1 MQIFARLTKVNEA
14 DRTIEGV
21 IASEAVDR
29 SGEIFDYE
37 KSKPNFMRWS
47 EELGKATNGKNI
59 GNVRAM
65 HSNVSAGITKAMTFD
80 DAAKQIAVKAEIT
93 DDNEWNKVLKG
104 NYTGLSIG
112 GRYAEKWTDEALGK
126 TRYAADPTEYS
137 LVDLPCNPDAT
148 FTVVKS
154 DGAQVLHKFD
164 ALPDTD
170 AGWGDWLAK
179 VAATLPAGELA
190 KRIAAREDVDPK
202 DGKDKYG
209 SVKFADPTN
218 KKYPIDTPAH
228 IRAAWNYIHMPKNAA
243 KYSAEDVKAIKA
255 KIVAA
260 WKEKIDAKGPPEA
273 EKFLAFADALMK
285 REEAFVYAGTLR
297 TIVGDASLEKGLWA
311 VAQFAGVLE
320 QLCALADGTVYET
333 KAEGDDSKLPEV
345 MRAALKPI
353 AAAFL
358 QMAQEETNEALH
370 GELNDDAAMALAAAA
385 GDLAKAGRKHT
396 KTTRAHRAALREH
409 MKAMS
414 DTLDAMEADDPMA
427 ADDKDDEAAEKLA
440 KAADSLQKLTAE
452 RDQLTK
458 AVAERD
464 AALLKAAERIEQQT
478 AAIKALEEQ
487 PAPSKA
493 TVYAVSKAAESVGR
507 TDTEVQPVLKADGT
521 VDQAATA
528 IRKALQNP
536 VRTR

>member
-29 SGEIFDYE
+29 SGEVFDYA
-37 KSKPNFMRWS
+37 KSKPNFQKWS
-47 EELGKATNGKNI
+47 EELGKATGGKNI

-65 HSNVSAGITKAMTFD
+65 HGNVSAGITKAMHFD
-80 DAAKQIAVKAEIT
+80 DAAKQIVVTAEIT
-93 DDNEWNKVLKG
+93 DANEWNKVLKG

-126 TRYAADPTEYS
+126 TRYAADPSEYS

-148 FTVVKS
+148 FSVVKA
-154 DGAQVLHKFD
+154 DGGTELHKFEHT
-164 ALPDTD
+164 TD
-170 AGWGDWLAK
+170 HEALAK
-179 VAATLPAGELA
+179 WADGLSAAEADVLS

-209 SVKFADPTN
+209 AVKFADPTN
-218 KKYPIDTPAH
+218 KKYPIDTAAH

-243 KYSAEDVKAIKA
+243 KYSADNVKEIKA

-260 WKEKIDAKGPPEA
+260 WKDKIDPKGPPEA
-273 EKFLAFADALMK
+273 EKFSAAVLQKMAESPEAQVLAKAARALLG
-285 REEAFVYAGTLR
+285 ETE
-297 TIVGDASLEKGLWA
+297 LEKGLYTVA
-311 VAQFAGVLE
+311 VFAQLLE
-320 QLCALADGTVYET
+320 QLAAIADGTVFET
-333 KAEGDDSKLPEV
+333 EAEGDDSKLPEQ
-345 MRAALKPI
+345 MAAALKPI

-358 QMAQEETNEALH
+358 AMANEETNEALH
-370 GELNDDAAMALAAAA
+370 GQLNDDASMALAARTPMEKRGAKHSAA
-385 GDLAKAGRKHT
+385 TKEHFKAM
-396 KTTRAHRAALREH
+396 REH
-409 MKAMS
+409 HKAMGEH
-414 DTLDAMEADDPMA
+414 LDALEAKPDEDD
-427 ADDKDDEAAEKLA
+427 DDDGAQKLA
-440 KAADSLQKLTAE
+440 KAADGLQKMTAE
-452 RDQLTK
+452 RDTLAK

-464 AALLKAAERIEQQT
+464 EMLLKAVERIDQQG
-478 AAIKALEEQ
+478 ALIKKLEEL

-493 TVYAVSKAAESVGR
+493 TIYAVSKAAEAVGK
-507 TDTEVQPVLKADGT
+507 TETEVQPVLKADGT
-521 VDQAATA
+521 VDDAATA